1 MVPTC
6 WPLISNPVNPTPTLM
21 VTPHPSLIWTLGS
34 AGSRA
39 TCCHQIPR
47 CLLAFAL
54 VPLPVPAG
62 IKDHLPINVPSL
74 PSSLHSMRN
83 SQLVTGGKNAKNIF
97 RISLL
102 RTDPKSIVNMREN
115 GKSRNMFSA
124 VLFAMTMMMIGTD
137 THYIEIC
144 NDRDG

>member
-1 MVPTC
+1 
-6 WPLISNPVNPTPTLM
+6 
-21 VTPHPSLIWTLGS
+21 
-34 AGSRA
+34 
-39 TCCHQIPR
+39 
-47 CLLAFAL
+47 
-54 VPLPVPAG
+54 
-62 IKDHLPINVPSL
+62 
-74 PSSLHSMRN
+74 MRN

-102 RTDPKSIVNMREN
+102 RTDPKSIVNMRKN